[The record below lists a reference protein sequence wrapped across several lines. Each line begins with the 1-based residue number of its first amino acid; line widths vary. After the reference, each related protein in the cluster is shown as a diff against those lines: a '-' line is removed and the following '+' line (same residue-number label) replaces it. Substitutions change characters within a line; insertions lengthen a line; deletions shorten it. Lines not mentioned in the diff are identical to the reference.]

1 MILSRLVDKI
11 KGSTSVSYSYD
22 TSGQRISKTVGNLQ
36 YTYLYQNG
44 LLLQETRGNRI
55 IDYSYD
61 SNGRPCALRYKNGD
75 NDPVY
80 YYYKLNSRGDVIG
93 LYKANGTLQYKY
105 EYDVW
110 GNILSVKNASGVE
123 VTSSPN
129 IANLQSLKYRGYVYD
144 YESGLYYLQSRYYDP
159 VTHRFLNADGLV
171 STGTG
176 ILGYNMF
183 AYCENYPVKYCDKDG
198 EKVYPSDFI
207 GPLRPIDYRL
217 PSFNSVKSGKAI
229 CFNPINKYASLYYVD
244 ITKQLDTELVNNC
257 FDLIIYQ
264 NNYSFLESAVHF
276 FNKAK
281 PGGDWDF
288 KSQTSWH
295 LESHVKYRY
304 HSFIFRYDDL
314 GNVNYG
320 FTGRVLFTEETL
332 KWGAG
337 IAQII
342 CGTSKLSYIN
352 TCFDDPRDQDVLM
365 FGYNLWVVS

>member
-1 MILSRLVDKI
+1 MKAE
-11 KGSTSVSYSYD
+11 KHY
-22 TSGQRISKTVGNLQ
+22 
-36 YTYLYQNG
+36 
-44 LLLQETRGNRI
+44 RI

-144 YESGLYYLQSRYYDP
+144 YESGLYYFQSRYFDP

-183 AYCENYPVKYCDKDG
+183 AYCENNPVNYCD
-198 EKVYPSDFI
+198 
-207 GPLRPIDYRL
+207 L
-217 PSFNSVKSGKAI
+217 SGDETIKEVQQAV
-229 CFNPINKYASLYYVD
+229 AG
-244 ITKQLDTELVNNC
+244 
-257 FDLIIYQ
+257 IIP
-264 NNYSFLESAVHF
+264 NNYGWTIKDATYAQ
-276 FNKAK
+276 KAGLNDSDQFYK
-281 PGGDWDF
+281 VGT
-288 KSQTSWH
+288 TS
-295 LESHVKYRY
+295 S
-304 HSFIFRYDDL
+304 
-314 GNVNYG
+314 
-320 FTGRVLFTEETL
+320 
-332 KWGAG
+332 
-337 IAQII
+337 
-342 CGTSKLSYIN
+342 
-352 TCFDDPRDQDVLM
+352 
-365 FGYNLWVVS
+365 GY